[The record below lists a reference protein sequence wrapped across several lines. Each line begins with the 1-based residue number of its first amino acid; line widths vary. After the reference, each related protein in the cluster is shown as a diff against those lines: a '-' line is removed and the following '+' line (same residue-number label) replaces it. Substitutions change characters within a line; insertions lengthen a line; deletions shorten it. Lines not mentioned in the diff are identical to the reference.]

1 MIPCASVLPSAGS
14 LRSRGQALWAFSFH
28 FLCSGSSQGA
38 TQQWNDPSEM
48 PQGLLA
54 GTVTTGGRREEEQV
68 ALWKVGGSTC
78 CLTLPLAPLCPA
90 VSSLVRGSQYQ
101 RLPHLVS
108 LPVSECWETPATRP
122 WAQWR
127 GREEKAGEGGGVER
141 ADLERHTPHQTSG
154 QVSGHRKQEGQ
165 GPGPGPQSVQ
175 HRGVLAA
182 RSERAALPGGEHTAG
197 RRGGGVLQKVSHLQP
212 SGPTLRPAPTT
223 RTGSQGTHGWVL
235 RESQEFPLGRRG
247 PTA

>member
-1 MIPCASVLPSAGS
+1 
-14 LRSRGQALWAFSFH
+14 
-28 FLCSGSSQGA
+28 
-38 TQQWNDPSEM
+38 M
-48 PQGLLA
+48 PKGLLG

-78 CLTLPLAPLCPA
+78 RLTLPLAPLCPA
-90 VSSLVRGSQYQ
+90 VSSPARGSQYQ
-101 RLPHLVS
+101 RLPHLES
-108 LPVSECWETPATRP
+108 LPASECWETPATRP

-154 QVSGHRKQEGQ
+154 EG
-165 GPGPGPQSVQ
+165 GPAGRWAGTGSRRA
-175 HRGVLAA
+175 RGLVLA
-182 RSERAALPGGEHTAG
+182 RRVSSTEECLQTAQ
-197 RRGGGVLQKVSHLQP
+197 RQQLYQVVSTPLAEGGGLQKDSHLQP

>member
-48 PQGLLA
+48 PKGLLG

-68 ALWKVGGSTC
+68 ALWKVEGSTC
-78 CLTLPLAPLCPA
+78 RLTLPLAPLCPA
-90 VSSLVRGSQYQ
+90 VSSPARGSQYQ

-127 GREEKAGEGGGVER
+127 GREEKAEEGGGVER

-154 QVSGHRKQEGQ
+154 EGGPVGRWVGTGSRRARGLGLARRVSSTEECLQTAQREQLYQVVGTPLAEGRGAAEGQ
-165 GPGPGPQSVQ
+165 PPPAFRA
-175 HRGVLAA
+175 HR
-182 RSERAALPGGEHTAG
+182 P
-197 RRGGGVLQKVSHLQP
+197 P
-212 SGPTLRPAPTT
+212 SP
-223 RTGSQGTHGWVL
+223 HH
-235 RESQEFPLGRRG
+235 
-247 PTA
+247 